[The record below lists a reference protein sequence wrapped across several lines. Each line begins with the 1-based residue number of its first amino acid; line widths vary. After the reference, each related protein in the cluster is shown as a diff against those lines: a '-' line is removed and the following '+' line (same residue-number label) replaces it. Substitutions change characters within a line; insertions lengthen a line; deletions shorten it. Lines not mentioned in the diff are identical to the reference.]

1 MKSCEEI
8 LYEKGTNMISV
19 NDDARLD
26 EAIRKMVENKIGA
39 ILIKKNREVIGI
51 WTERDLMRD
60 IIKEGFDTKKE
71 MIIDH
76 MTKNLISAPASDTV
90 YNLMDKFLGKRLRHL
105 LIKKDDR
112 YIGLLSIGDV
122 IKATLREKTEELN
135 ELKAMVS
142 WDYYEDWGWKKR

>member
-8 LYEKGTNMISV
+8 LYEKGTKMIFV
-19 NDDARLD
+19 KDTENIDN
-26 EAIRKMVENKIGA
+26 AIRVMLENKIGA
-39 ILIKKNREVIGI
+39 ILVKKSDEVIGI

-60 IIKEGFDTKKE
+60 ITIEGFDPKKAL
-71 MIIDH
+71 IKDY
-76 MTKNLISAPASDTV
+76 MTKNLISAPSTDTV

-105 LIKKDDR
+105 LIEKEGE

-122 IKATLREKTEELN
+122 VKATLREKTEELN

-142 WDYYEDWGWKKR
+142 WDYYEDWGWQKK